1 MYFNVIHM
9 RSGKNLAFESDVPY
23 SLDKIEP
30 DGWNVITDKATGE
43 VISVR
48 GSEIAALSSV
58 DVDKVA
64 PDKKVD
70 RRAKA
75 AQAAR
80 RRGQGGSFKSSVT
93 KS

>member
-1 MYFNVIHM
+1 MYFNVIHL
-9 RSGKNLAFESDVPY
+9 RSGKNLAFQSKVPY
-23 SLDKIEP
+23 SVDKIE
-30 DGWNVITDKATGE
+30 DGWNLISSEDTGE

-48 GSEIAALSSV
+48 GSEIAAISSV

-70 RRAKA
+70 RLAKA
-75 AQAAR
+75 AQTAAQ
-80 RRGQGGSFKSSVT
+80 RGKKGGFKSSVT